1 MDEVGRHIGTA
12 SNDLANYH
20 ALPLAVPG
28 HFDRTVGVDL
38 LNNTD
43 MAFVMAPIGSGPL
56 LVPVGHGPHGGSLI
70 LVAGCPLNPLRSV
83 APACLFTHA
92 AFRQTISNVAGA
104 AVIAVISWVASIRPG
119 TSALTIAAEGQAAIA
134 TLDLTQSTWLSG
146 GNLCLLGH
154 QHNAGS
160 RSQDPA
166 SGAILRVFPH

>member
-1 MDEVGRHIGTA
+1 MPVESIAKRRP
-12 SNDLANYH
+12 S
-20 ALPLAVPG
+20 
-28 HFDRTVGVDL
+28 
-38 LNNTD
+38 
-43 MAFVMAPIGSGPL
+43 L
-56 LVPVGHGPHGGSLI
+56 LV
-70 LVAGCPLNPLRSV
+70 R
-83 APACLFTHA
+83 ACRL
-92 AFRQTISNVAGA
+92 SPDDNVAGA
-104 AVIAVISWVASIRPG
+104 AVIAVVSWVASIRPG